1 MIAGSINEDFSVA
14 VPAELLWKAIFALDA
29 SAMEKAFAGMIDAVE
44 IKGDGG
50 LGSLFIMKYN
60 PAMGKAMV
68 LKSRLAVHDHAEL
81 VVSFDE
87 VVEEEGGEVAS
98 AQFKSQVVQLKWFP
112 PARAPAWSSSPW
124 STSASTASRCR
135 RRTRPSSCRATSTSS
150 RRRRRTSSRTPASS
164 PELITSSY
172 FGHS

>member
-60 PAMGKAMV
+60 PGSK
-68 LKSRLAVHDHAEL
+68 
-81 VVSFDE
+81 
-87 VVEEEGGEVAS
+87 
-98 AQFKSQVVQLKWFP
+98 
-112 PARAPAWSSSPW
+112 
-124 STSASTASRCR
+124 
-135 RRTRPSSCRATSTSS
+135 
-150 RRRRRTSSRTPASS
+150 
-164 PELITSSY
+164 
-172 FGHS
+172 